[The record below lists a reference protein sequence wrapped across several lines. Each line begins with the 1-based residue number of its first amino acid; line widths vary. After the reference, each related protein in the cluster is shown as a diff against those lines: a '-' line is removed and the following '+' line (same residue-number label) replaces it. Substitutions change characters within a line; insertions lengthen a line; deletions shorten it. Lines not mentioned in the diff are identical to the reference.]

1 MNCLRSAD
9 RASDC
14 PLFQQLDSLAGG
26 TLAGDELESV
36 LEAVERCE
44 TCRAEY
50 ETQCDGS
57 PLQQSAQVRGS
68 ASGVLAEEESGR
80 PIAKDR
86 QTAALSDGS
95 KTGVAIDSDATV
107 QMPVPEDRPPET
119 IGTYQITGV
128 LGKGGMGTVYKAVH
142 PQLEKTVAIKLIG
155 ADCITNTNAVARFQ
169 REMRVVGRLD
179 HPNIIRATDAG
190 TAEGRQYLVMEFVDG
205 SDLKEIVDRHGPLPI
220 NDACDIIYQTAI
232 GLHHAHENALVH
244 RDIKPSNIMLTRS
257 GVAKLLDMGLARVTW
272 DEDPAGE
279 QLTGAGQI
287 CGTIDFMPPEQW
299 ESTHDVDARGD
310 LYSLGCTLFYILTG
324 SVPFGG
330 ASYRSVAKK
339 MKAHLLEAAPAVTS
353 IRAEIP
359 AELGQ
364 IVAKTLLKQPSER
377 FATSLEFAEALQQF
391 RTDCNPAALVD
402 GKATPGTLPTPAPSS
417 SNLAQPLSNSSSQ
430 TLEAEV
436 ARKSKAAI
444 AGWVVG
450 AAGFVLAMTA
460 VIGVMFNRGGGE
472 TPPTPD
478 STIAESAAP
487 ESADVDNSRGDSVTP
502 PSKTP
507 QTDPVDASTAVASIG
522 PDEPVA
528 KPEVKPVDPTP
539 PKTIV
544 PVEPS
549 PTKTTVTPPKPP
561 EPKPV
566 KVVFA
571 DIELVN
577 IKEGEQFSYRLRP
590 ANSEEVKDKIRFALS
605 ADAPKGTQ
613 IDARTGV
620 FQWKPDEQQGP
631 GTHSITVNVTPT
643 DSLVLGEKVVFQVK
657 VAELN
662 MAPELAKIAQ
672 QSVDEGTPL
681 SLATL
686 AKDADLPANTL
697 TYALEGD
704 VPKGMRI
711 DSGNGRFQWT
721 PTEKDGP
728 DKFQV
733 TVRATDNGVPAQSA
747 SQTFTIAV
755 RELNTPPK
763 LAPIEKQSVGPGEAV
778 ELALVG
784 SDADLPAQTL
794 TYKLG
799 PGAPETAAFDE
810 RTGRLKWRS
819 PPDEIG
825 KAYRFEV
832 TVSDDAQKSLSA
844 TQEVLL
850 EVDRYVSNSIGMK
863 LAYIPAGKFFM
874 GNTERKRA
882 FAPPGAGAGNP
893 LAPGA
898 PGNGRP
904 PRNPFGS
911 GKNGGKLPL
920 PGGVGNARGPDAD
933 ETPVR
938 SIKMAR
944 PFHIG
949 AHEVTQTEFEK
960 IMQSNPSHFS
970 KQGSGRDLV
979 DRLEPSR
986 FPVESVSWEQ
996 AVEFCKKL
1004 SALPAEKKAGRVYRL
1019 PTEAEW
1025 EYSCRG
1031 GTKEAY
1037 HFGELLSSKFANF
1050 DGAFGS
1056 PGTIAGPYLKRP
1068 TVVGSF
1074 PQNPFGLF
1082 DMHGNVGEWCA
1093 DWYSATTYNH
1103 LEAENP
1109 QGPPRDDAGTVK
1121 ANLHRVIRGGNWR
1134 SDASECRSSRRDHG
1148 EGKGRNDIGFRVV
1161 CDIRTPQQAAR

>member
-9 RASDC
+9 CASDC
-14 PLFQQLDSLAGG
+14 PLFQQLDALAGG
-26 TLAGDELESV
+26 TLAGDELESM

-50 ETQCDGS
+50 ESQCDGN
-57 PLQQSAQVRGS
+57 PLQQSPQIRGG
-68 ASGVLAEEESGR
+68 ASDVLPEEECDRTIG
-80 PIAKDR
+80 KDR
-86 QTAALSDGS
+86 QTRARSDGS
-95 KTGVAIDSDATV
+95 KTGVAIDSDATI
-107 QMPVPEDRPPET
+107 QMPVPDDRPPET
-119 IGTYQITGV
+119 IGTYQVTGV

-169 REMRVVGRLD
+169 REIKVVGRLD

-220 NDACDIIYQTAI
+220 NDACDIVYQTAI
-232 GLHHAHENALVH
+232 GLHHAHEHALVH

-257 GVAKLLDMGLARVTW
+257 GVAKLLDMGLARATW
-272 DEDPAGE
+272 DEDPASE

-299 ESTHDVDARGD
+299 ESTHEVDARGD
-310 LYSLGCTLFYILTG
+310 LYSLGCTLFFILTG
-324 SVPFGG
+324 RVPFAGP
-330 ASYRSVAKK
+330 SYGSVAKK
-339 MKAHLLEAAPAVTS
+339 MKAHLLEDAPSVVGL
-353 IRAEIP
+353 RGEVP

-364 IVAKTLLKQPSER
+364 VIAKTLLKQPSER
-377 FATSLEFAEALQQF
+377 FATALEFAEALQQF

-417 SNLAQPLSNSSSQ
+417 SNLPQPLSNSSSQ

-436 ARKSKAAI
+436 PKSKAAL

-450 AAGFVLAMTA
+450 AAGFILAMTA
-460 VIGVMFNRGGGE
+460 VIGVMFNKGGGE
-472 TPPTPD
+472 TPEPPD
-478 STIAESAAP
+478 STIAGSAAS
-487 ESADVDNSRGDSVTP
+487 ESSDAGNSSRDSVTP

-507 QTDPVDASTAVASIG
+507 QTDPDHASTAVASIG
-522 PDEPVA
+522 PDEPAV
-528 KPEVKPVDPTP
+528 KPEVSPVDPTP
-539 PKTIV
+539 PKTNV
-544 PVEPS
+544 PVVPE
-549 PTKTTVTPPKPP
+549 PTKTTVPPPKPP

-590 ANSEEVKDKIRFALS
+590 ANSEEVKDKIRFALP

-631 GTHSITVNVTPT
+631 GTYSITVNVTPA
-643 DSLVLGEKVVFQVK
+643 DSLVLGEKVTFQLK

-662 MAPELAKIAQ
+662 TAPELTKIAQ
-672 QSVDEGTPL
+672 QSVDEGSAL
-681 SLATL
+681 SFTALG
-686 AKDADLPANTL
+686 KDADLPANTL
-697 TYALEGD
+697 KYSLEGD
-704 VPKGMRI
+704 YLEGMRI

-728 DKFQV
+728 GEFKV
-733 TVRATDNGVPAQSA
+733 TVRATDNGAPAQSA

-784 SDADLPAQTL
+784 SDADLPAQKL
-794 TYKLG
+794 KYALG
-799 PGAPETAAFDE
+799 PGAPKGAAVDE

-832 TVSDDAQKSLSA
+832 TVSDDAEKSLSA
-844 TQEVLL
+844 TQQVLL

-863 LAYIPAGKFFM
+863 LAYLPAGKFFM
-874 GNTERKRA
+874 GNTERKR
-882 FAPPGAGAGNP
+882 PPGNP
-893 LAPGA
+893 PIPGA
-898 PGNGRP
+898 AAKGSP
-904 PRNPFGS
+904 PRNLFGPGNKD
-911 GKNGGKLPL
+911 GKIPL
-920 PGGVGNARGPDAD
+920 PGGVGTARGPDAD

-949 AHEVTQTEFEK
+949 AHEVTQAEFEK
-960 IMQSNPSHFS
+960 VMQSNPSHFS
-970 KQGSGRDLV
+970 KEGRGRDV
-979 DRLEPSR
+979 ADRLEPSR

-1031 GTKEAY
+1031 GIKEAY

-1068 TVVGSF
+1068 TAVGSF

-1093 DWYSATTYNH
+1093 DWYSATTYNR

-1109 QGPPRDDAGTVK
+1109 QGPPPDDAGTVK
-1121 ANLHRVIRGGNWR
+1121 ANLHHVIRGGNWR
-1134 SDASECRSSRRDHG
+1134 SRASECRSSRRDHG
-1148 EGKGRNDIGFRVV
+1148 DGKGRNTLGFRVV
-1161 CDIRTPQQAAR
+1161 CEIQVPRQAAR